1 MIIEFLQRLK
11 KFSKMHSDS
20 LAVQH
25 SYEQYRKFIR
35 NTKRRTEDRNN
46 QEKKKKQEK

>member
-46 QEKKKKQEK
+46 QEKKKK